1 MISVEDWALI
11 RRLVADGVP
20 QRQVARDLGIGRATV
35 ARAVA
40 SDGPPKYERP
50 AVPTSF
56 TPFEPLVRQLLV
68 TTPDMPATVIAERVG
83 WIGSIT
89 WFREHVRRLRPEHRP
104 VDPSDRLTWL
114 AGDAAQCDL
123 WFPPKKIPLEDGTTA
138 LLPVMVI
145 TCAHSRF
152 MVAKMIPTRH
162 TQDLLLAMWLLLQ
175 QLGRVPRRLIWDNES
190 GIGRGKRHAEGV
202 GAFTGTLATTLQR
215 LKPYDPESKG
225 IVERRNGF
233 FETSF
238 MPGRDFASP
247 ADFDAQFTD
256 WLSKANARVVRTIK
270 ARPVDLLDADRA
282 AMLPLPPVAPVVGW
296 VNRVRLG
303 RDYYVR
309 VDSNDY
315 SVDPNVIGRF
325 VDVHADLSRV
335 QVRHDGRLVAA
346 HDRVWARGMTIT
358 DPAHVAAAKV
368 LREQFQL
375 PRPAADP
382 HQEVD
387 RDLTRDLADYDRA
400 FGLIDG
406 GLADGVADGLS
417 DGEVA

>member
-1 MISVEDWALI
+1 MEDWALI

-20 QRQVARDLGIGRATV
+20 QRQVARDLGVGRATV

-40 SDGPPKYERP
+40 SDGPPKYERA

-56 TPFEPLVRQLLV
+56 TPFEPHVRDLLKKS
-68 TTPDMPATVIAERVG
+68 PEMPATVIAERVG
-83 WIGSIT
+83 WTGSIT
-89 WFREHVRRLRPEHRP
+89 WFRDNVRRLRPEHRP
-104 VDPSDRLTWL
+104 VDPSDRLTWR

-123 WFPPKKIPLEDGTTA
+123 WFPPKKIPLEDGSKV

-145 TCAHSRF
+145 TAAHSRF

-162 TQDLLLAMWLLLQ
+162 TEDLLLGMWLLLQ

-202 GAFTGTLATTLQR
+202 GAFTGTLATTLVR

-225 IVERRNGF
+225 LVERRNGF

-247 ADFDAQFTD
+247 ADFDAQLTD
-256 WLSKANARVVRTIK
+256 WLAKANARVVRTIK

-309 VDSNDY
+309 LDSNDY

-325 VDVHADLSRV
+325 VDVHADLAGV
-335 QVRHDGRLVAA
+335 QVRHEGRLVAV

-358 DPAHVAAAKV
+358 DPLHVAAAKV
-368 LREQFQL
+368 LREQYQL
-375 PRPAADP
+375 PRPADP
-382 HQEVD
+382 DEG
-387 RDLTRDLADYDRA
+387 LARDLADYDRA

-406 GLADGVADGLS
+406 GLSASPV
-417 DGEVA
+417 DGEEVA

>member
-1 MISVEDWALI
+1 
-11 RRLVADGVP
+11 
-20 QRQVARDLGIGRATV
+20 V

-40 SDGPPKYERP
+40 SDRPPKYERP
-50 AVPTSF
+50 EVPTSF

-68 TTPDMPATVIAERVG
+68 ATPDMPATVIAERVG
-83 WIGSIT
+83 WTGSIT
-89 WFREHVRRLRPEHRP
+89 WFRDNVRRLRPEHTP

-114 AGDAAQCDL
+114 PGDAAQCDL
-123 WFPPKKIPLEDGTTA
+123 WFPPRKIPLEDGSKT

-145 TCAHSRF
+145 TAAHSRF
-152 MVAKMIPTRH
+152 MVGQMIPTRH
-162 TQDLLLAMWLLLQ
+162 TEDLLLAMWELLQ

-202 GAFTGTLATTLQR
+202 GAFTGTLATTLVR

-225 IVERRNGF
+225 VVERRNGF

-238 MPGRDFASP
+238 MPGRDFESP
-247 ADFDAQFTD
+247 TDFNTQFVE
-256 WLSKANARVVRTIK
+256 WLAKANARIVRTIK
-270 ARPVDLLDADRA
+270 TRPVDRLDADRA

-309 VDSNDY
+309 VDSSDY
-315 SVDPNVIGRF
+315 SVDPAMIGRF
-325 VDVHADLSRV
+325 VDVTADLARV
-335 QVRHDGRLVAA
+335 EVRHEGRLVAA

-368 LREQFQL
+368 LREQFQR
-375 PRPAADP
+375 PRPASDP
-382 HQEVD
+382 HEE
-387 RDLTRDLADYDRA
+387 LARDLADYDRA
-400 FGLIDG
+400 FGLLDG
-406 GLADGVADGLS
+406 ALT